1 MLTAVTS
8 HVRGLP
14 AHSVRPPG
22 LFPSRRVRPTGS
34 LVAGMPADEN
44 ALKMTSF
51 RAWCLVVLPGACLH
65 TKLWRPRASTMAP
78 HRQVCGSHRL
88 RPSLMP
94 TATRTASSSNLRPQ
108 EEIGNANS
116 HLRYEMP
123 LQPKRRHDAK

>member
-14 AHSVRPPG
+14 AHQGTSVRPSG

-34 LVAGMPADEN
+34 LVAGMLADEK

-65 TKLWRPRASTMAP
+65 TKLWRPRYYYNNNYYYYYY
-78 HRQVCGSHRL
+78 
-88 RPSLMP
+88 
-94 TATRTASSSNLRPQ
+94 SNILVT
-108 EEIGNANS
+108 I
-116 HLRYEMP
+116 HVKYCVIV
-123 LQPKRRHDAK
+123 